1 MPGGRRCDTIGILQE
16 GRGGGMELYHMY
28 RPITATPLKNGD
40 SYMELDPCDALKP
53 YIRCFWGTRGAV
65 RQEKSDV
72 VIKDIVTP
80 DTCMDIIFHVDFT
93 NNKLG
98 SRFCGID
105 DRTFAI
111 EDVRDESKT
120 IFSFAIRFYAWGVI
134 AFSEESVR
142 GTKNTFFDVGYHFPK
157 IKKEIERMLFDV
169 ADIYQLIPMVEKVL
183 LKYLS
188 DRYENQ
194 TVLQAVYKILA
205 SRGNISM
212 EDLRREVLVGDRQ
225 LERLFGEYVGV
236 SPKSL
241 ASLVRYQCLWND
253 IIYKRDFNVLDAVYQ
268 YGYSDQAH
276 LCHDFKKYHSMGM
289 ADARKYAMQNVGNVQ
304 DIYS

>member
-1 MPGGRRCDTIGILQE
+1 
-16 GRGGGMELYHMY
+16 MELYHMY

-53 YIRCFWGTRGAV
+53 YIRCFWGTRGAL

-80 DTCMDIIFHVDFT
+80 DTCMDIIFNMDFT
-93 NNKLG
+93 NNKLE

-111 EDVRDESKT
+111 EGIRDESKT
-120 IFSFAIRFYAWGVI
+120 IFSFAIRFYAWGVV

-142 GTKNTFFDVGYHFPK
+142 DTKNAFFDVGYHFSK
-157 IKKEIERMLFDV
+157 LKKEIEKMLFNV
-169 ADIYQLIPMVEKVL
+169 SDIYQLIPVVEKVL
-183 LKYLS
+183 LRYLK
-188 DRYENQ
+188 DGHENQ
-194 TVLQAVYKILA
+194 TVLRAVHKILA
-205 SRGNISM
+205 SRGNLSM
-212 EDLRREVLVGDRQ
+212 ADLRREVLVGERQ

-241 ASLVRYQCLWND
+241 ASMVRYQCLWSD
-253 IIYKRDFNVLDAVYQ
+253 IIYKRDFSVLDAVYR

-304 DIYS
+304 DIHS